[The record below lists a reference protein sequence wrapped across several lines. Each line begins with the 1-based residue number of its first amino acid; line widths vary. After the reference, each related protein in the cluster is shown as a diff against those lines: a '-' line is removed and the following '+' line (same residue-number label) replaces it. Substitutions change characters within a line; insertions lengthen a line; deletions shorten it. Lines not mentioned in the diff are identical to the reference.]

1 LDGAGGGELEPAEF
15 EDGPTASEDWRVWSG
30 GESSTFGDDGAASG
44 WEIRSTVIGSAVTEL
59 NVCTSVKSSTN
70 IKADR

>member
-1 LDGAGGGELEPAEF
+1 LDGAGGGELRPAEF
-15 EDGPTASEDWRVWSG
+15 EGSPTPSEDWRVWSA
-30 GESSTFGDDGAASG
+30 GESSTFGDGAASG
-44 WEIRSTVIGSAVTEL
+44 WEIRSTVIGSAVTEP